1 MTENPKKGIYKVL
14 FWAKKILAHQNI
26 HEFSKTD
33 EKCFRKTLYG
43 FSLFDNFRYRKIPIL
58 RLRGIFQNCL

>member
-14 FWAKKILAHQNI
+14 FWVKKILMYKNL
-26 HEFSKTD
+26 HEFSETD
-33 EKCFRKTLYG
+33 EKCFRKTLYK
-43 FSLFDNFRYRKIPIL
+43 FSLFDDFWYRKIPIL